1 MNTDIRNKR
10 GFKPNL
16 KAGIILMLLLI
27 MVAGCS
33 KAEQASTGES
43 TSTASESTE
52 STNGTSSS
60 DSEANN
66 TETRTVEGIKGPV
79 DIPAEPKRIAGL
91 TYAYADHL
99 VALGMKPYAM
109 VTQVGQEMPAYLKDK
124 LEGVVPLGSVNE
136 FNKEALLDT
145 EPDLILS
152 NEVLVDE
159 YDAISAIGPVYMSSY
174 FSNSLEWFK
183 DTAKVLG
190 KEKEADEIVDQLYQK
205 AKDLGTKVAASDAA
219 DDTILIFR
227 LTDKQIQVFA
237 PSDKSP
243 DAFYSPNLLYDIA
256 GLHAPDLAKA
266 GIVMNEVIENV
277 SLELLPELNP
287 DRIFMIISGSETD
300 NEQALTKLRD
310 NAVWKGLKAV
320 KSDQV
325 YMVDNTVWVAG
336 FGPIAYGQVLD
347 EVEQALLGN

>member
-1 MNTDIRNKR
+1 
-10 GFKPNL
+10 
-16 KAGIILMLLLI
+16 
-27 MVAGCS
+27 
-33 KAEQASTGES
+33 
-43 TSTASESTE
+43 
-52 STNGTSSS
+52 
-60 DSEANN
+60 
-66 TETRTVEGIKGPV
+66 
-79 DIPAEPKRIAGL
+79 EPKRIAGL

-99 VALGMKPYAM
+99 VALGMKPFAM

-205 AKDLGTKVAASDAA
+205 AKDLGTKVADSDAA

-243 DAFYSPNLLYDIA
+243 YAFYSPNLLYDIA

-266 GIVMNEVIENV
+266 G
-277 SLELLPELNP
+277 
-287 DRIFMIISGSETD
+287 
-300 NEQALTKLRD
+300 
-310 NAVWKGLKAV
+310 
-320 KSDQV
+320 
-325 YMVDNTVWVAG
+325 
-336 FGPIAYGQVLD
+336 
-347 EVEQALLGN
+347 